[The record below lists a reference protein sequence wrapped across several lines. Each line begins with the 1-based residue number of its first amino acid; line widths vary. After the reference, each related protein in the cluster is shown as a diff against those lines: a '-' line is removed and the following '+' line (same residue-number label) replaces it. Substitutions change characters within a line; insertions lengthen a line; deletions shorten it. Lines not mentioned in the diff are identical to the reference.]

1 MYVGQ
6 CIHRHNRSPVP
17 QIDNSASAC
26 FHQPLTCAQRPDRRP
41 PNPILSWNP
50 RSPRHRPP
58 STVHCPL
65 SILHRLPS
73 PLSRFSCLLAP
84 FAIQCLPSFLL
95 RQPVVSPLTNTP
107 ACGILFLE
115 HLNNTTS
122 LAIIARGTR
131 GSTPIHRPSS
141 IVPSR
146 RSMAAS
152 RSSAI
157 GRRPPTDRLDAR
169 GMLAP
174 LKKGS
179 LAWLSAQDLI
189 HFGC

>member
-6 CIHRHNRSPVP
+6 CIHRHNRSRVP

-131 GSTPIHRPSS
+131 GSIPIRRPWSTVDGRQSIVGHRPSTAHRPPGRKRNVCS
-141 IVPSR
+141 LQKLETNIPSR
-146 RSMAAS
+146 
-152 RSSAI
+152 
-157 GRRPPTDRLDAR
+157 
-169 GMLAP
+169 
-174 LKKGS
+174 
-179 LAWLSAQDLI
+179 
-189 HFGC
+189 FN